1 MLILVIITVL
11 WYFSVEVFKI
21 GTQVEKTFEQ
31 YVFQDIESAVFTEV
45 DVEVSLSTRCYH
57 RIIFR

>member
-1 MLILVIITVL
+1 MLILVITVL
-11 WYFSVEVFKI
+11 WYFSVEVFKM

-45 DVEVSLSTRCYH
+45 DVEVLLSMRC
-57 RIIFR
+57 

>member
-1 MLILVIITVL
+1 MMKYVDISYNSLMVFQRWGL
-11 WYFSVEVFKI
+11 WV

-45 DVEVSLSTRCYH
+45 DVEVLLSMRC
-57 RIIFR
+57 